1 LKNSLY
7 FDEVSSESFIKE
19 TSIETGSVGFYNLP
33 EQKIDKILEF
43 AKSVKHKNVV
53 VIGIGGS
60 SLGAEAIYSF
70 LNSKNHYD
78 KKLLFLDTTDPIVIE
93 NRLASIDINSTL
105 FMIISKSGTTVES
118 ISILKYLDEKRKFD
132 RDNLIVITDKG
143 SPLEKFGESRNL
155 NIFHIPNNVGGRYSV
170 LSVVGLV
177 PLAVIGINIKE
188 LLKGA
193 KELKERFFSEK
204 DNHILAK
211 KSTYYSKISEQYS
224 SNCLFSYSEVFRGFN
239 SWYVQLWAE
248 SLGKKQIHSTMNVGL
263 TPIGLIGP
271 TDQHSFLQLIMEGK
285 ADKTVTVLKI
295 KDFGTDISVPD
306 ISLPYLEKLDIANN
320 IKFADLIN
328 LQAESTIE
336 ALDKIGVPLDVITLE
351 SIGEKSIGELI
362 YYYELLTALVAR
374 QLDINAYDQ
383 PGVELGKIIL
393 KDKMAK
399 S

>member
-1 LKNSLY
+1 MKNSLY